1 METDINIKKEWVY
14 VVVQD
19 PETPSEELMG
29 FNMPY
34 YKADNVDDVKTPDKA
49 TQSFIPAFETK
60 EEAQQ
65 CFLLMPKDLMKRK
78 YEIQAIIKDDLL
90 YHAKTNGYKVFMM
103 DEKSHLK
110 REVAF

>member
-29 FNMPY
+29 FMLPSSNGIQQP
-34 YKADNVDDVKTPDKA
+34 
-49 TQSFIPAFETK
+49 FIPAFETK

-65 CFLLMPKDLMKRK
+65 CFLLMPKDLMRKK

-110 REVAF
+110 TEVAF

>member
-1 METDINIKKEWVY
+1 MGTDIDIKKEWVY

-19 PETPSEELMG
+19 PETASEELMG
-29 FNMPY
+29 FVLSSNSNGIQQP
-34 YKADNVDDVKTPDKA
+34 
-49 TQSFIPAFETK
+49 FIPAFETK

-65 CFLLMPKDLMKRK
+65 CFLLMPKDLMKKK

-110 REVAF
+110 KEITF

>member
-1 METDINIKKEWVY
+1 METDIKKEWVY

-29 FNMPY
+29 FNMP

-65 CFLLMPKDLMKRK
+65 CFLLMPKDLMIRK
-78 YEIQAIIKDDLL
+78 YEIQAIIKDDLI
-90 YHAKTNGYKVFMM
+90 YHAKTNGYKIFMM
-103 DEKSHLK
+103 DENSHIK
-110 REVAF
+110 KEIAF